1 MDYAIYLRKSRA
13 DLEAEARGEGETLA
27 RHRAAL
33 RALAGRRGLHVVRE
47 YAEIVT
53 GDSIAA
59 RPQMQMLLDDVKR
72 GLYAGVIVNDVD
84 RLGRGDSIDQEIIK
98 YAFVAGHCLIITPG
112 RDINPAAPSDED
124 MLDFSMFFARY
135 EYRKISQ
142 RLTVGRTR
150 SAQAGNYLS
159 PRVPFGYTKTRDGS
173 RITLTPDPNTADIVR
188 QMFSWYASG
197 EVGYKGIAARL
208 NSMGIRSGLG
218 NPWNRA
224 SVKKILTNPTYVGNI
239 VWGNVTTISAI
250 EDGKRVKRHVKGN
263 PICVEGAHEPIITK
277 ALFDQVQQMFAQS
290 RRASSTNT
298 TLHLR
303 NPFAGLL
310 YCSCCGRAMETRGGR
325 RTDERT
331 ITCLTPGC
339 PTSGTYVSVV
349 METLLAVLRDW
360 CATYEPP
367 QEIAPDPQLDVAA
380 RQRTILEGRLSKARE
395 LVEMGIYTPSEY
407 LAQKASIEAQL
418 KALTAPQTVSR
429 AAAVQSIVPQL
440 ETVLDAMEYATSVE
454 QQNALLKTVVAR
466 IEYTK
471 TEPGR
476 RGVSPG
482 QLLTLDV
489 YPRLQSACTL

>member
-27 RHRAAL
+27 RHRTAL
-33 RALAGRRGLHVVRE
+33 RALADRRGLHVVRE

-59 RPQMQMLLDDVKR
+59 RPQMQALLDDVKQ

-98 YAFVAGHCLIITPG
+98 LTFVAGHCLIITPG

-159 PRVPFGYTKTRDGS
+159 PRVPFGYTKTHDGS
-173 RITLTPDPNTADIVR
+173 RITLAPDPNTADIVR
-188 QMFSWYASG
+188 QMYSWYASG
-197 EVGYKGIAARL
+197 EVGYKGIATRL
-208 NSMGIRSGLG
+208 NNMGIRSGLG
-218 NPWNRA
+218 NAWSRA
-224 SVKKILTNPTYVGNI
+224 AVKKVLTNPVYVGNI
-239 VWGNVTTISAI
+239 VWGNITTVPVI
-250 EDGKRVKRHVKGN
+250 EDGKRVKRHVKGD
-263 PICVEGAHEPIITK
+263 PICVEGAHEPIISRP
-277 ALFDQVQQMFAQS
+277 LFDQVQEMFAQS

-298 TLHLR
+298 ALHLR
-303 NPFAGLL
+303 NPFAGIL

-339 PTSGTYVSVV
+339 PTSGTYISVV
-349 METLLAVLRDW
+349 METLLAVLNDW
-360 CATYEPP
+360 CATYVPETVV
-367 QEIAPDPQLDVAA
+367 PDPQPDIVA

-395 LVEMGIYTPSEY
+395 LVEMGVYTPSEY
-407 LAQKASIEAQL
+407 LTQKASIEAQL
-418 KALTAPQTVSR
+418 KALDAPQTVSR
-429 AAAVQSIVPQL
+429 ADAVQSVVPQL
-440 ETVLDAMEYATSVE
+440 ETVLDALKYAESIE

-489 YPRLQSACTL
+489 YPRLQTACTL